1 MERSLIGHVR
11 TNAAALTAT
20 ATQRCTDK
28 LALLTQQRALALTD
42 ALHVD
47 MAVAVGQ
54 TALETSHPI
63 QISLAST
70 TVGAARP
77 LTEAQLRLATDSN
90 MKLVVSQQG
99 RDAATAIA
107 ACMGAVVTM
116 DVDVELSSVD
126 GGGVE
131 EVKVGVPSVAT
142 ITCVGYDGAPVDVGV
157 NDIEVVVTAVERRTG
172 GGVGAAGGMCAAM
185 ASICNSMNTSCRV
198 LDDL

>member
-1 MERSLIGHVR
+1 MEQVIISLAR

-20 ATQRCTDK
+20 ATQRCADK
-28 LALLTQQRALALTD
+28 LALLTPQRALALTD

-70 TVGAARP
+70 TVGVARLLAEAP
-77 LTEAQLRLATDSN
+77 LRVSTDSS
-90 MKLVVSQQG
+90 MQLVVSQQG
-99 RDAATAIA
+99 RDAATGIA

-116 DVDVELSSVD
+116 DVDMELSSVD

-157 NDIEVVVTAVERRTG
+157 NDIEVVVTAVERRIWG
-172 GGVGAAGGMCAAM
+172 GAGAASATGTYEHDDWG
-185 ASICNSMNTSCRV
+185 CRAGK
-198 LDDL
+198 